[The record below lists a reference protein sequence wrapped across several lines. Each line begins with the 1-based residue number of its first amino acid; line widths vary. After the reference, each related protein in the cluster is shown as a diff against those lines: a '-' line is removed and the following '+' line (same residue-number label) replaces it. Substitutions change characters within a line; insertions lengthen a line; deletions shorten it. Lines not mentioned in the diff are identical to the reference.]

1 MSEENLVEEEIKIQD
16 DLLVLSDK
24 DAYLSNTLILGSQDI
39 SSLTI
44 SKDAKI
50 DDNRV
55 LNTNNTKY
63 NLTLSPLLSP
73 EEIKFVFDNK
83 YFIKIY
89 IPNINLVTNLLKI
102 SKLDLSTNFS
112 SNINLQLEE
121 LF

>member
-50 DDNRV
+50 DDNRI
-55 LNTNNTKY
+55 LNINNTKY